1 MICSGPKYREV
12 TAMNLPNKLTVFR
25 IILIPIFIAVYL
37 WGTTVGT
44 AIALGVFA
52 LASFT
57 DYLDGHLARKNN
69 QITTFGKLM
78 DPVADKILTM
88 TALICFVQNHIP
100 YINAPVVIVILA
112 RELIVT
118 GIRMVAL
125 HEGTVIAASKWGKA
139 KTVSQITLI
148 VWVMVYQLLAGF
160 LPQSEP
166 VCRTVIAVLVVI
178 VVVIT
183 IYSGWDYIHKNR
195 QMIHFC

>member
-1 MICSGPKYREV
+1 
-12 TAMNLPNKLTVFR
+12 MNLPNKLTVFR
-25 IILIPIFIAVYL
+25 IILIPVFIVVYL
-37 WGTTVGT
+37 VGGTGGT
-44 AIALGVFA
+44 IAALAVF
-52 LASFT
+52 LIASFT

-88 TALICFVQNHIP
+88 TALICFVQNQIP
-100 YINAPVVIVILA
+100 YINAPVVIIILA

-139 KTVSQITLI
+139 KTVSQMVLI
-148 VWVMVYQLLAGF
+148 IWVMVYQLLKDF
-160 LPQSEP
+160 VPQSEP
-166 VCRTVIAVLVVI
+166 VCRVVIAVLTGI
-178 VVVIT
+178 VVLIT

-195 QMIHFC
+195 KMIHFC